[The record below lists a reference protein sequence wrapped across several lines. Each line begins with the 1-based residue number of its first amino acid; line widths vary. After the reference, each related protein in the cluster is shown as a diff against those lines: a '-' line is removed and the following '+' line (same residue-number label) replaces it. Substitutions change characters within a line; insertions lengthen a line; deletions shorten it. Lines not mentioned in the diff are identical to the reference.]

1 VTRGAIAK
9 VYLSSRKLAIQE
21 SKRAKLGV
29 RVPLEKEYPLD
40 CPFTVEQILD
50 EDFEGL
56 E

>member
-1 VTRGAIAK
+1 MTRGAIAK

-21 SKRAKLGV
+21 SKRANLGV
-29 RVPLEKEYPLD
+29 RVPLEKEYPRD
-40 CPFTVEQILD
+40 CPFTIEQILD